1 MEESVSVKEFELF
14 HGAVLTKL
22 VRNQKPITLRLIE
35 TRFDDS
41 RVYTLND
48 VIELYV
54 KHSISPR
61 GLIRGEGGYAWT
73 FTFDV
78 EHLHQIRELKKRRT
92 TFLALVCGHRDVKKA
107 RVETCLIGLDDYPD
121 LLDFE
126 SNAQQSVTV
135 KYKTGAKKLRIL
147 RDRQEKFLIPLNALD
162 NWEIPQS

>member
-1 MEESVSVKEFELF
+1 MSVKEFELF

-22 VRNQKPITLRLIE
+22 VRNEKPITLRLIE

-61 GLIRGEGGYAWT
+61 PLTRGEGGYSWT
-73 FTFDV
+73 FTFNP
-78 EHLHQIRELKKRRT
+78 EHVKQIRELKKKRPT
-92 TFLALVCGHRDVKKA
+92 YLVLVCGHRDVKDA
-107 RVETCLIGLDDYPD
+107 RIETCLINLDERAD
-121 LLDFE
+121 LLDLE
-126 SNAQQSVTV
+126 GDGQQSVTV
-135 KYKTGAKKLRIL
+135 RYKAGAKKLRIF
-147 RDRQEKFLIPLNALD
+147 RDRQEKFLISLNALD